1 MKRSYIPQINEVSN
15 LEFRFEAFNL
25 FNTPQFSDPG
35 TLLPRIIPGS
45 SFGRIT
51 STKSPPRRLQFALKF
66 NF

>member
-35 TLLPRIIPGS
+35 ARLGS
-45 SFGRIT
+45 ASFGRIT